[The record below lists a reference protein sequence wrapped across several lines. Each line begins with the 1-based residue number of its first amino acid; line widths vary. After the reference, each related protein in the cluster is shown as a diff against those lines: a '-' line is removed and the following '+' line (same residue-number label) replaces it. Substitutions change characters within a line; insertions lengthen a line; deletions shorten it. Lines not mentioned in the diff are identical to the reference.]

1 MEESSA
7 SDFVLSE
14 AMTWAAPGPPILLPV
29 GRYAALE
36 LCNNS
41 GDAAAPDVIEAL
53 CATVLVPVLRGIQ
66 R

>member
-14 AMTWAAPGPPILLPV
+14 AMTWAAFGPPILLPV
-29 GRYAALE
+29 RRYAALE
-36 LCNNS
+36 LCHNK
-41 GDAAAPDVIEAL
+41 GDAAANVVEAL
-53 CATVLVPVLRGIQ
+53 CALVLVPVLRGIQ